1 MDATMNG
8 INNQAMIE
16 DIEEYMDD
24 CREEDVNEGKDEG
37 EVEDEGEDASPV
49 EAKKIP
55 KLKAK
60 DALKKSLDGLPT
72 MNAASLKMLERF
84 AATTPTFFQ
93 TNCCSMQRFV
103 WKKVGVVFNE
113 GGDGDELI
121 LSPTYVPILR
131 DRVEGQVQE
140 GGGPTRGTPTT
151 SEAITQECRA
161 FLSNRFTGQ

>member
-1 MDATMNG
+1 MDATMND

-16 DIEEYMDD
+16 DVDEYNDD
-24 CREEDVNEGKDEG
+24 FREEDVNEGKDEG

-84 AATTPTFFQ
+84 ATTTPTFFQ
-93 TNCCSMQRFV
+93 TKCYMQHAAV
-103 WKKVGVVFNE
+103 CLKE
-113 GGDGDELI
+113 GWSRSSKALQH
-121 LSPTYVPILR
+121 L
-131 DRVEGQVQE
+131 
-140 GGGPTRGTPTT
+140 
-151 SEAITQECRA
+151 
-161 FLSNRFTGQ
+161 